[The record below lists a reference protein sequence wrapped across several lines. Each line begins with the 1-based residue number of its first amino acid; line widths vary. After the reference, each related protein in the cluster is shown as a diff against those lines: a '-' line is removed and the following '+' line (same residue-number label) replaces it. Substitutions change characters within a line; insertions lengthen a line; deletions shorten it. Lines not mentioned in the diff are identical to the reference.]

1 MSASSRRRRRAFAA
15 RGPISINGAAAHR
28 VVVGDTVIIGAI
40 ARKREREMRGF
51 RPNLIF
57 VHEAIDLT

>member
-1 MSASSRRRRRAFAA
+1 M
-15 RGPISINGAAAHR
+15 
-28 VVVGDTVIIGAI
+28 VGDTVIIGAI